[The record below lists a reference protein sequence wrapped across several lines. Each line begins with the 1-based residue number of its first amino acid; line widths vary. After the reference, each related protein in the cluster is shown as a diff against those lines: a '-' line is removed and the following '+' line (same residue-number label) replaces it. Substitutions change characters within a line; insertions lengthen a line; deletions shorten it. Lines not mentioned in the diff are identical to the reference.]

1 MDENVIVNDFLNN
14 AVLVSQ
20 ECFNSL
26 PASSYHRL
34 AQALENGSE
43 IEVRAN
49 LRIGAPV
56 VSIWLLDLAGKTE
69 LIASSEQFA
78 Q

>member
-1 MDENVIVNDFLNN
+1 MDENLIVNDFLNN

-26 PASSYHRL
+26 PVSSYRRL
-34 AQALENGSE
+34 TQALENGSE

-69 LIASSEQFA
+69 LIASSEHFPQ
-78 Q
+78 

>member
-1 MDENVIVNDFLNN
+1 MDKNVIVNNFLNN

-20 ECFNSL
+20 ECFHSL
-26 PASSYHRL
+26 PASSYRRL

-49 LRIGAPV
+49 LRIGAPA
-56 VSIWLLDLAGKTE
+56 VSIWLLDLAGKSE
-69 LIASSEQFA
+69 LIASSEHFA